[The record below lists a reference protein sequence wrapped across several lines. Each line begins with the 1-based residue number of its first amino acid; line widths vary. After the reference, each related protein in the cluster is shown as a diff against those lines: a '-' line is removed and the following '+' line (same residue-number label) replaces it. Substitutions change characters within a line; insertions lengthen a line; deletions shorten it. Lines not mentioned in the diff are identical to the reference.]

1 MIKTSTSPDETFSLG
16 KEMGEKAEAGDVILL
31 KGDLGT
37 GKTVFAKGFAEGLG
51 IPGNEVASP
60 TFTILQEYHQGR
72 LLLYH
77 FDVYRIEEPEEMEET
92 GFFDLIGGDGVTL
105 IEWPEKIEALL
116 SGRFTEVVLEKQPE
130 NGADFR
136 QITIKTVEIK

>member
-1 MIKTSTSPDETFSLG
+1 MIKETTSPKETFSLG
-16 KEMGEKAEAGDVILL
+16 KELGEKAEAGDVILL

-51 IPGNEVASP
+51 IPGREVASP
-60 TFTILQEYHQGR
+60 TFTILQEYRQGR

-105 IEWPEKIEALL
+105 IEWPERIEDLL
-116 SGRFTEVVLEKQPE
+116 SGCFTEVLLEKEPE
-130 NGADFR
+130 KGTDYR
-136 QITIKTVEIK
+136 KITVKTVEIK